1 MFQEFGNGFDPMKTM
16 FRIALV
22 AALLSAQALS
32 ASASDSLPFQLR
44 YLPAD
49 IWQRSRD
56 DPTLRNALVLDIC
69 QAVEDSLLA
78 THEWKSLSAHS
89 PRKYGPDLEPPHIG
103 YIKGM
108 CLSFARSYCRLLA
121 GEPVARDMAAPVR
134 TGSAADVLWVYRR
147 ALSRLA
153 ASRDSS
159 EVTNLRHLYTAMIG
173 YGSLESSGKY
183 CTGRDMNNDESD
195 TAETA
200 ESGILQTSYNTI
212 EGPGHEPIRRGIAA
226 LMALYAAH
234 PEKGF
239 LWIFQEGSGC
249 RWGKVTRRFYGTGAG
264 RQFQE
269 LSRLSPAFSA
279 ETSAVSLRYHADDYV
294 TSDYDRV
301 EVLPECDNLLLQVQH
316 LVARS
321 SDRSGVMMDSR

>member
-1 MFQEFGNGFDPMKTM
+1 MNPTLA
-16 FRIALV
+16 IAPIT
-22 AALLSAQALS
+22 ALLCAAPLS
-32 ASASDSLPFQLR
+32 AASSAGHSPFALQ

-49 IWQRSRD
+49 IWQRSKD
-56 DPTLRNALVLDIC
+56 DPALRDALVLEIC
-69 QAVEDSLLA
+69 RAVEGSPLA

-89 PRKYGPDLEPPHIG
+89 ARRYGPDLEPPHIG

-121 GEPVARDMAAPVR
+121 GEQVARDMAAPVR
-134 TGSAADVLWVYRR
+134 TGNPSDVLWVYRR
-147 ALSRLA
+147 ALSRLGP
-153 ASRDSS
+153 SRDNS
-159 EVTNLRHLYTAMIG
+159 EVTNLRHLYTELVG
-173 YGSLESSGKY
+173 YGSLESSGQY
-183 CTGRDMNNDESD
+183 CTGRDLKNDESD

-212 EGPGHEPIRRGIAA
+212 EGFGHERIRRGIAA
-226 LMALYAAH
+226 LTAQYAAH

-249 RWGKVTRRFYGTGAG
+249 RWGHITQRFYGTGAG

-269 LSRLSPAFSA
+269 LSRFSPAFAA
-279 ETSAVSLRYHADDYV
+279 ETSAISLRYHADDYV
-294 TSDYDRV
+294 TSDYDKV
-301 EVLPECDNLLLQVQH
+301 EVLQECDHLLLQVQQ

-321 SDRSGVMMDSR
+321 PNHRGLTMALP